1 MTVFGDRAFEEGI
14 KLKQGC
20 EGQPKSC
27 LTDVLVRGGNLD
39 TQRDTRDVSTEERP
53 HKDTEKVALCK
64 PKKEASE
71 KIKPVDTLILDFS
84 PQSCKK
90 ITFCWFSTSSL

>member
-1 MTVFGDRAFEEGI
+1 M
-14 KLKQGC
+14 
-20 EGQPKSC
+20 
-27 LTDVLVRGGNLD
+27 D

-71 KIKPVDTLILDFS
+71 KTKPADNLILDFS
-84 PQSCKK
+84 PQSFKK
-90 ITFCWFSTSSL
+90 INFCWF